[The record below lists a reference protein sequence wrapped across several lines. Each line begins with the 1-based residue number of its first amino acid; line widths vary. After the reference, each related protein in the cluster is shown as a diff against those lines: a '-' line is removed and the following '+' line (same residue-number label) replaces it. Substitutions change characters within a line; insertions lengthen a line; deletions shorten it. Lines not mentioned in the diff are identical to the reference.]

1 MKKAFAKINVMPRFL
16 VIIAS
21 KRHHVRFFPQSG
33 VDKNANRLPGTLVE
47 TGVTQPFEN
56 DFYLCA
62 HTAIKDTARPV
73 HYKIE
78 KIRDTGY
85 GERFK
90 HRATRSS
97 TSTQPVHP
105 CYHSCL
111 TLPCRVLRPHPLPAA
126 YPVIAR
132 TTRDYV
138 AMTQLV
144 LSTTTSFSTSLSGIT
159 AYKSTRHTLIYE
171 HSYQYIPEFH
181 RGARQ
186 RHRPPSVS
194 LFPAVYY
201 AHIASLRGAH
211 HSKSFGNPAAYDNTV
226 SNTTDPVYEPLH
238 HHHVFR
244 SAYLL

>member
-33 VDKNANRLPGTLVE
+33 VETRTPTL
-47 TGVTQPFEN
+47 F
-56 DFYLCA
+56 
-62 HTAIKDTARPV
+62 PV
-73 HYKIE
+73 HLLRLASLSPSRTTSTSALTPLSRILLVPSTT
-78 KIRDTGY
+78 RLRRSGT
-85 GERFK
+85 
-90 HRATRSS
+90 RATVSASS
-97 TSTQPVHP
+97 TAPHAHLRALIPVHP

-201 AHIASLRGAH
+201 AHIASLPCTTPTWHSSLHFLLGALSH
-211 HSKSFGNPAAYDNTV
+211 PSPTPSLPEQPG
-226 SNTTDPVYEPLH
+226 TTWQ
-238 HHHVFR
+238 
-244 SAYLL
+244 